1 MEELTKRMNPLHS
14 VACQEIKQKFSA
26 LGIELEG
33 ENLINKTMAYLKSIS
48 KQVTNGVQY
57 LTAKELAFEEVS

>member
-1 MEELTKRMNPLHS
+1 MEELNLRMNPLNS
-14 VACQEIKQKFSA
+14 SAAAEMKQRFSA
-26 LGIELEG
+26 LGIELDG
-33 ENLINKTMAYLKSIS
+33 EDLINKTRDYLKSIS